1 MDTTSNRLQ
10 LYYPVTPYAINQPFG
25 FNGPCVRN
33 FGKPDQEIVAGIDNN
48 TCPVGYEKLYP
59 KFGMAAHNGLDLKAG
74 EQNVYAAHDGL
85 VIEKQ
90 TVPARGLCL
99 GILTNEPVDLDQY
112 GTHYIKIRY
121 WHLKMMFVD
130 VGDQVKAGDLI
141 GISDNTGYSSG
152 DHLHFEGQPMDK
164 DAGGHPYLSF
174 NSPGENPAGV
184 IAAAIDLEPFFN
196 GQYAEQ
202 IATVASLY
210 QKLIVVLLKL
220 IHMLK
225 SS

>member
-1 MDTTSNRLQ
+1 MADRLS
-10 LYYPVTPYAINQPFG
+10 LYYPVSPFAINQHFG
-25 FNGPCVRN
+25 ANNPCVVS
-33 FGKPDQEIVAGIDNN
+33 FGTPHQVVIDSNADG
-48 TCPVGYEKLYP
+48 TCPPGSDKLYAH
-59 KFGMAAHNGLDLKAG
+59 FGMAGHNGTDLHAG

-90 TVPARGLCL
+90 TVPARGLGL